1 MNNYYKAAIDL
12 FFCDETKIIETSYE
26 YNKIELLRRETNYS
40 VKWFEIDD
48 FGNEIPIEDMTEYEE
63 LHQKRKDE

>member
-1 MNNYYKAAIDL
+1 MNKENKL
-12 FFCDETKIIETSYE
+12 FFCAETKIIETSYE

-48 FGNEIPIEDMTEYEE
+48 LGNEIPIEDMTEYEE
-63 LHQKRKDE
+63 LHQNRKKY